1 MRFQRAEPET
11 PELNVVSFIDVLLM
25 LLVFFMLSTT
35 FIQSAHLRV
44 DLPKASIHATVMRS
58 GLVITIDRQ
67 GRYYVDQEALTRT
80 SPEALARALRR
91 FAARRRNLVVTIRAD
106 ARVPYQAVVTALS
119 VTGQLGFHKVN
130 LVTIRTAR
138 PPQG

>member
-1 MRFQRAEPET
+1 MRFRRMEPET
-11 PELNVVSFIDVLLM
+11 PDLNVVSFIDVLLM

-35 FIQSAHLRV
+35 FIQSAHLRIN
-44 DLPKASIHATVMRS
+44 LPKASLRSTAMRS

-80 SPEALARALRR
+80 SPGALARALRR
-91 FAARRRNLVVTIRAD
+91 FAARRRDLVVTIRAD

-130 LVTIRTAR
+130 LVTIRTRR
-138 PPQG
+138 PPSG

>member
-1 MRFQRAEPET
+1 MKFRRAEPEM

-44 DLPKASIHATVMRS
+44 DLPKASARATVMRS

-80 SPEALARALRR
+80 SPEALARALRQ
-91 FAARRRNLVVTIRAD
+91 FAARRRDLVVTIRAD
-106 ARVPYQAVVTALS
+106 ARVPYQAVVTALG

-130 LVTIRTAR
+130 LVTIQTTRA
-138 PPQG
+138 PPK